1 MEYNTTRK
9 YLAMPEYGRNIQKM
23 ILYAI
28 TVEDRAKRTKVATT
42 IVNIMAQM
50 HPKVRESGDYKQ
62 KLWDHL
68 YIISDF
74 KLDVD
79 GPYPTP
85 PKDLLYIKPQPLS
98 YSDENIKYRH
108 YGYNIQNIIEKAI
121 EYEDG
126 PEKDAMIKTIANHMK
141 KSYLNWNRE
150 SVDDDLIYK
159 HLEELSGGKLEL
171 ADDVKLNETNDILA
185 RNRKKK
191 FTGKDRRDYG
201 QNGRGKQRKRDNK

>member
-1 MEYNTTRK
+1 
-9 YLAMPEYGRNIQKM
+9 MPEYGRNIQKM

-50 HPKVRESGDYKQ
+50 HPRVKESGDYKQ

-79 GPYPTP
+79 SPYPPP
-85 PKDLLYIKPQPLS
+85 PKDVLYHKPQPIS
-98 YSDENIKYRH
+98 YSDGDIKYRH
-108 YGYNIQNIIEKAI
+108 YGYNIQKIIEKAI
-121 EYEDG
+121 AYDDG
-126 PEKDAMIKTIANHMK
+126 PEKDALIKTIANHMK

-150 SVDDDLIYK
+150 SVNDELIYK
-159 HLEELSGGKLEL
+159 HLEELSAGKLEL
-171 ADDVKLNETNDILA
+171 ADDVKLNETNEILA

-191 FTGKDRRDYG
+191 FPEKGRRDYS
-201 QNGRGKQRKRDNK
+201 QNGKGRQRKRDNK

>member
-1 MEYNTTRK
+1 MEYNTARK
-9 YLAMPEYGRNIQKM
+9 NLVMPEYGRNIQKM

-28 TVEDRAKRTKVATT
+28 SVEDREKRTKVATT

-50 HPKVRESGDYKQ
+50 HPKLRESGDYKQ

-68 YIISDF
+68 YIVSDF

-79 GPYPTP
+79 GPYPP
-85 PKDLLYIKPQPLS
+85 PARDVLYARPKPLA

-121 EYEDG
+121 AYEDG
-126 PEKDAMIKTIANHMK
+126 PEKDALIKTIANHMK
-141 KSYLNWNRE
+141 KSYLNWNRD
-150 SVDDDLIYK
+150 SVNDELIYK
-159 HLEELSGGKLEL
+159 HLEELSSGNLKL
-171 ADDVKLNETNDILA
+171 ADDVRLNETNDILA

-191 FTGKDRRDYG
+191 FSDKGGRDYR
-201 QNGRGKQRKRDNK
+201 QNGKGKHKKRDNK

>member
-9 YLAMPEYGRNIQKM
+9 QLVMPEYGRNIQKM

-28 TVEDRAKRTKVATT
+28 SVEDREKRTRVATT
-42 IVNIMAQM
+42 IVDIMAQM
-50 HPKVRESGDYKQ
+50 HPKIRESGDYRQ

-79 GPYPTP
+79 SPYPAP
-85 PKDLLYIKPQPLS
+85 SKDILYTKPQPLS
-98 YSDENIKYRH
+98 YSDEKIMFRH
-108 YGYNIQNIIEKAI
+108 YGYNIQNIILKAI
-121 EYEDG
+121 AYEDG
-126 PEKDAMIKTIANHMK
+126 REKDAFIKTIANHMK
-141 KSYLNWNRE
+141 KSYLNWNRD
-150 SVDDDLIYK
+150 SVNDELIYK
-159 HLEELSGGKLEL
+159 QLEKLSGGKLEL

-191 FTGKDRRDYG
+191 FHTKGGRDYG
-201 QNGRGKQRKRDNK
+201 QNGKGKYKKRDHK